1 MQLNRARFLALAIL
15 VAFLAAQ
22 FHVCM
27 DTPGFGGA
35 VHACQ
40 ICASGTWAILPIHS
54 SLSVALAVQP
64 LEKSSFPLTPG
75 LERAE
80 SRTPRAPPSV

>member
-1 MQLNRARFLALAIL
+1 MQRKRVYVWAVAIL

-64 LEKSSFPLTPG
+64 LEKPSFPLAPG